1 MKSAIPLLFN
11 KSRKVKSSRFVDKG
25 TDDKE
30 RNSLED

>member
-1 MKSAIPLLFN
+1 MKSAISSFFS

-30 RNSLED
+30 RDSLEH